1 MINKLFDNNY
11 NYNLTIF
18 TDEEECDAEMT
29 IKEIGEDYILFKA
42 ISKEGKKK
50 DEEFNFLVRIKENII
65 NNKKDDLNDKQKE

>member
-18 TDEEECDAEMT
+18 IDEEECDAEMT
-29 IKEIGEDYILFKA
+29 IKEIGEDYILFNA

-50 DEEFNFLVRIKENII
+50 DEEFKFLVRIKERFSTKKED
-65 NNKKDDLNDKQKE
+65 NNVGNK

>member
-29 IKEIGEDYILFKA
+29 IKEIGEDYILFNA

-50 DEEFNFLVRIKENII
+50 DEEFKFLVRIKERFSTKKED
-65 NNKKDDLNDKQKE
+65 NNVGNK

>member
-18 TDEEECDAEMT
+18 TDEEEGDAEMT
-29 IKEIGEDYILFKA
+29 IKEIGEDYILFDA

-50 DEEFNFLVRIKENII
+50 DEEFKFLVKIKENK
-65 NNKKDDLNDKQKE
+65 NKKEDLDDKQKE